1 MAYAPQTSMTAPTMY
16 GPKTPIDATRS
27 MTGMDPNAAQGGG
40 KGGGQAMTAP
50 GPMTPPGMM
59 PNAPMS
65 NDQFWSQFNG
75 GVRPPA
81 GPGLQGNPN
90 NMPNLPGSPP
100 AGGMTQGDFRTAVS
114 TTQPAIS
121 TAPTAPT
128 PAPGAAPNVYDTAAN
143 LYNTAA
149 AGPNIN
155 QFLNPYTSEVID
167 RTGMDM
173 ARRAAMDRS
182 TLGSQATQARA
193 FGGSRHG
200 IAEGTMLGEYGRA
213 FGDMAAQQRQQGFNT
228 ALSAAQGQQGIQG
241 NLANLGFGFGNQLT
255 NAQGQQGADARKIMQ
270 DLIDAGK
277 GQYGNF
283 TGAPNDALAT
293 LMAAVT
299 GSSMGQQSQT
309 TTKKPGVA
317 DWLSAGASI
326 IGGLL

>member
-1 MAYAPQTSMTAPTMY
+1 
-16 GPKTPIDATRS
+16 
-27 MTGMDPNAAQGGG
+27 
-40 KGGGQAMTAP
+40 
-50 GPMTPPGMM
+50 
-59 PNAPMS
+59 
-65 NDQFWSQFNG
+65 
-75 GVRPPA
+75 
-81 GPGLQGNPN
+81 
-90 NMPNLPGSPP
+90 
-100 AGGMTQGDFRTAVS
+100 
-114 TTQPAIS
+114 
-121 TAPTAPT
+121 
-128 PAPGAAPNVYDTAAN
+128 
-143 LYNTAA
+143 
-149 AGPNIN
+149 
-155 QFLNPYTSEVID
+155 
-167 RTGMDM
+167 
-173 ARRAAMDRS
+173 
-182 TLGSQATQARA
+182 
-193 FGGSRHG
+193 
-200 IAEGTMLGEYGRA
+200 MLGEYGRA